1 MKILLLS
8 KKEKEQMVIKLAQ
21 EGKTTREIAK
31 IVHMSLKDI
40 GEIIRKFTG
49 DHKDSKS
56 NKIEDDKKKLSPC
69 NQAFQIFREKKP
81 LTEVAITLDLDA
93 DTVLDY
99 YLDYTRL
106 TGMYEL
112 TILYND
118 LGRDFLLFLHLYHRI
133 KEEGLNKEEISYM
146 IEVQRNVAVLERSVM
161 WLNKYVPE
169 LERDKEELEQEIF
182 RLRKIKDSLEDAM

>member
-1 MKILLLS
+1 MSLLLTR
-8 KKEKEQMVIKLAQ
+8 KEKEEMVIKLAK

-49 DHKDSKS
+49 DHKHSVS
-56 NKIEDDKKKLSPC
+56 NMIEEEEKKKSLC
-69 NQAFQIFREKKP
+69 TQAFQIFREKKP

-112 TILYND
+112 TILYNN
-118 LGRDFLLFLHLYHRI
+118 LGRDLPLFLHLYNRI
-133 KEEGLNKEEISYM
+133 QEEGLGREEISYM
-146 IEVQRNVAVLERSVM
+146 IEVQHNVADLERAVM
-161 WLNKYVPE
+161 WLNKHVPE

-182 RLRKIKDSLEDAM
+182 RLRMIKDSLENRM

>member
-1 MKILLLS
+1 MSLLLTR
-8 KKEKEQMVIKLAQ
+8 KEKEEMVIKLAKQ
-21 EGKTTREIAK
+21 GKTTREIAK
-31 IVHMSLKDI
+31 VVHMSLKDI

-56 NKIEDDKKKLSPC
+56 NKIEEEKKKISLC
-69 NQAFQIFREKKP
+69 TQAFQIFREKKP

-112 TILYND
+112 TMLYNN
-118 LGRDFLLFLHLYHRI
+118 LGRDLPLFLHLYNRI
-133 KEEGLNKEEISYM
+133 KEEGLDREQISYM
-146 IEVQRNVAVLERSVM
+146 IEVQRNVTDLEHAVM
-161 WLNKYVPE
+161 WLNIHVPE
-169 LERDKEELEQEIF
+169 LEREKEELEQEIF
-182 RLRKIKDSLEDAM
+182 RLRKIKDSSENRM

>member
-1 MKILLLS
+1 LSLLLTR
-8 KKEKEQMVIKLAQ
+8 KEKEEMVIKLAK

-31 IVHMSLKDI
+31 VVHMSLKDI

-56 NKIEDDKKKLSPC
+56 NNIEEEKKSLSPC
-69 NQAFQIFREKKP
+69 TQAFQIFREKKP
-81 LTEVAITLDLDA
+81 LTDVAIILDLDA

-112 TILYND
+112 TTLYND
-118 LGRDFLLFLHLYHRI
+118 LGRDLPLFLHLYDRI
-133 KEEGLNKEEISYM
+133 KKDGLNKEEISYM
-146 IEVQRNVAVLERSVM
+146 KEVQRNVADLERAVM

-169 LERDKEELEQEIF
+169 LERDKAELEQEIF
-182 RLRKIKDSLEDAM
+182 RLRKIKDSLEDRM